1 MSPDEDLTPLL
12 QEAIESRCR
21 TASPVEIRGSGS
33 KAFMGREAAG
43 EVLCTAGHRGIISY
57 EPTELVVRVRS
68 GTPLADLEETLDAG
82 GQFLP
87 CEPPRFDNAGT
98 AGGAV
103 ACGLAGPRRPYAG
116 SVRDFLLGVR
126 MINGAGRVLT
136 FGGQV
141 MKNVAGYDAFRLQAG
156 AWGTLGLLLDV
167 SFKVLPKPEAEHTLG
182 FEMTEEQAIEAMNRW
197 AGRPLPLS
205 AAAHHEG
212 LLRLRL
218 SGTAKGVSEARRNL
232 GGDPCDGGFWED
244 LRHHELPFFRSPEP
258 PLWRITVSPAT
269 PPLGLSGQTL
279 LDWGGGQRWLH
290 TELPGPELRRHV
302 AEVGGFAHLVR
313 TGGAREEVFHP
324 LEPGVARL
332 HEGLKQAFDPA
343 GILNPGRMYADW

>member
-1 MSPDEDLTPLL
+1 MSPDEDLTTIL
-12 QEAIESRCR
+12 QDAIESRYR
-21 TASPVEIRGSGS
+21 TATPVEIRGTGS
-33 KAFMGREAAG
+33 KAFMGREPAG
-43 EVLCTAGHRGIISY
+43 EVLITAGHRGIISY

-68 GTPLADLEETLDAG
+68 GTPLADLEKVLDAG

-87 CEPPRFDNAGT
+87 CEPPRFGGAGT

-116 SVRDFLLGVR
+116 SVRDFLLGAR
-126 MINGAGRVLT
+126 MINGAGKVLT

-167 SFKVLPKPEAEHTLG
+167 SFKVLPKPEAEQTLG
-182 FEMTEEQAIEAMNRW
+182 FEMAEDEAIDTMNRW

-212 LLRLRL
+212 LLRIRL
-218 SGTAKGVSEARRNL
+218 SGTASGVADAWRRL
-232 GGDPCDGGFWED
+232 GGDEDDDGFWEG
-244 LRHHELPFFRSPEP
+244 LRHHELPFFQAPEP
-258 PLWRITVSPAT
+258 SLWRIAVSPAT
-269 PPLGLSGQTL
+269 PALELPGRTL
-279 LDWGGGQRWLH
+279 VDWGGGQRWLR
-290 TELPGPELRRHV
+290 TELSGPELRRRL
-302 AEVGGFAHLVR
+302 AGTGGFAHLVR
-313 TGGAREEVFHP
+313 TRGARDEVFHP

-332 HEGLKQAFDPA
+332 HEGLKRAFDPA
-343 GILNPGRMYADW
+343 GILNPGRMYAHW